1 MVFIEDEN
9 MNIVSSSSILSSYS
23 DTTELSDYNFIYY
36 KNFLNQI
43 KTLLLNTYTCRDLIE
58 SVYLTVLSYDL
69 DTKDPLNIFIQ
80 ELLNEG
86 IDSLQYSSLDSM
98 IFDIFAKIQF
108 KNINNVNTVEYNK
121 GVLSFNNNIKIIA
134 LDFYIDEEE
143 PTKQIINNKINTV
156 DLNNRNSYY
165 TLVYGINKLSKMNT
179 GFILKN
185 NVNNKIY
192 CHKLDLTEVK

>member
-1 MVFIEDEN
+1 M
-9 MNIVSSSSILSSYS
+9 
-23 DTTELSDYNFIYY
+23 
-36 KNFLNQI
+36 
-43 KTLLLNTYTCRDLIE
+43 
-58 SVYLTVLSYDL
+58 
-69 DTKDPLNIFIQ
+69 
-80 ELLNEG
+80 LNEG

-98 IFDIFAKIQF
+98 IFDIFTKIQF
-108 KNINNVNTVEYNK
+108 KNINNVNTVEYNN
-121 GVLSFNNNIKIIA
+121 GVLSFNNNIKIIV

-143 PTKQIINNKINTV
+143 PTKQIINNKINTI

-165 TLVYGINKLSKMNT
+165 TLVYGINKFSKINT